1 MPARR
6 IEVQHELGEYRK
18 VISLVVSYAQHQPDR
33 KFIDIRLIVN
43 TEYSLPYRDRK
54 VSVGKIVG
62 SLQKPLQQYSK
73 GCFSGIVFADKK
85 CCFFP
90 HVEAAVLQK
99 PEVLNFNLFN
109 MHFKNTPDFAVS
121 CAAPFWNSL
130 PFFVK
135 LSCRMPASKK

>member
-62 SLQKPLQQYSK
+62 SLQQRMFFRY
-73 GCFSGIVFADKK
+73 CFCRQEVL
-85 CCFFP
+85 FFP
-90 HVEAAVLQK
+90 ACRGSSFAEAGSS
-99 PEVLNFNLFN
+99 EF
-109 MHFKNTPDFAVS
+109 
-121 CAAPFWNSL
+121 
-130 PFFVK
+130 
-135 LSCRMPASKK
+135 